1 MKDVVQKQIQA
12 YQSNFIKFGVSPL
25 GTFQNNTTTQQERF
39 YQLLKPFIDISTE
52 SFSICDIGSGVCDL
66 HAYLNQRGIKHEYT
80 GIEIVPEMVSAS
92 KLLYPEINVLEGDI
106 LETIDFSEKKFDFVV
121 LSGVFNLPGE
131 VSNDEW
137 EVFVFRMIENMFEI
151 SNKAISF
158 NALTTY
164 TTFRSEELYYL
175 DSFKVIEFIQRKLS
189 RFYSLNSSYPLYEN
203 TYTIYKESYIEES
216 FPAQEFKKYFKAK
229 K

>member
-39 YQLLKPFIDISTE
+39 YQLLKPLIDIFAKD
-52 SFSICDIGSGVCDL
+52 FSICDIGSGVCDL
-66 HAYLNQRGIKHEYT
+66 HAYLNQRGIKHDYT

-92 KLLYPEINVLEGDI
+92 KLLYPEINVIEGDV
-106 LETIDFSEKKFDFVV
+106 LEMIDFSKKKFDFVV
-121 LSGVFNLPGE
+121 LSGVFNLPGD
-131 VSNDEW
+131 VSKEDW
-137 EVFVFRMIENMFEI
+137 EVFVFRMIEKMFEI
-151 SNKAISF
+151 SNRAISF
-158 NALTTY
+158 NALTTF

-175 DSFKVIEFIQRKLS
+175 DSFKVVEFIQRNLS
-189 RFYSLNSSYPLYEN
+189 RFYVLNSAYPLYEN
-203 TYTIYKESYIEES
+203 TYTVFKELSIEES
-216 FPAQEFKKYFKAK
+216 YPAQEFKKYFKAK